1 MFGALTRLLGG
12 PSHPTRALEFD
23 WIAIPAKGLFWIVL
37 LMMSAELFR
46 NTAIP
51 FLAASWIVL
60 PSITADPPSATLTA
74 CGDPPV
80 MTNPRIVI
88 PLPVTVTAFALESP
102 LMVAVP

>member
-1 MFGALTRLLGG
+1 M
-12 PSHPTRALEFD
+12 RALEFD

-51 FLAASWIVL
+51 FLAAYWITL
-60 PSITADPPSATLTA
+60 SSITADPPSATLMA
-74 CGDPPV
+74 YGDPPV
-80 MTNPRIVI
+80 TRNPRIVI